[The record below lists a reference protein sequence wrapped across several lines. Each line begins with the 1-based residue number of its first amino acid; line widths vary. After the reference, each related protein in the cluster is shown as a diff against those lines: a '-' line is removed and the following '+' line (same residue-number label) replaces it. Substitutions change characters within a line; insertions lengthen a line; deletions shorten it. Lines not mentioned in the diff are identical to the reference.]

1 MRVAISF
8 GSCGEL
14 LLHARA
20 PRRRALPG
28 SSPRMRRS
36 NSARCVGRRARR
48 GAASQALRAALR
60 ALAGGAPGVEHVGRE
75 SRTARAVQP
84 SFSRAPSISSAPS
97 GEPCA
102 LAVPA
107 LVGAP
112 KPMVVW
118 QAISVGRSDALRLL
132 DRGGDRV
139 RIVAVDAR
147 RRSSRRPRSA
157 SPGRPSRRATAGRR
171 SRCRCRRTA
180 RSAC

>member
-8 GSCGEL
+8 GVAASF
-14 LLHARA
+14 
-20 PRRRALPG
+20 P
-28 SSPRMRRS
+28 S
-36 NSARCVGRRARR
+36 RRARR
-48 GAASQALRAALR
+48 RRASPGRSPACGARTRRACRR
-60 ALAGGAPGVEHVGRE
+60 AGRRGACARRRARPCQRCAGGAPGVSTSAGI
-75 SRTARAVQP
+75 SNGARVQP

-102 LAVPA
+102 LDLPA

-112 KPMVVW
+112 KPIVVL
-118 QAISVGRSDALRLL
+118 QAIMRRPVGRLRLL
-132 DRGGDRV
+132 DRGRDGV
-139 RIVAVDAR
+139 GIMAVDAR

-157 SPGRPSRRATAGRR
+157 SPDRPSRTATAGRR